1 MDRDDREAARRGE
14 VDAGESSVQP
24 VSYSYTQFYLIFALA
39 SMYVGMLMT
48 GWGDGKMQKDMI
60 DIGWPSVYVKLA
72 CSWLSAGVY
81 VWTLCA
87 PMVLT
92 DRTF

>member
-1 MDRDDREAARRGE
+1 
-14 VDAGESSVQP
+14 
-24 VSYSYTQFYLIFALA
+24 
-39 SMYVGMLMT
+39 MT

-72 CSWLSAGVY
+72 CSWLSACVY

-87 PMVLT
+87 PMILT
-92 DRTF
+92 DRVFE

>member
-1 MDRDDREAARRGE
+1 MDRDDRGAAQRDDDDSG
-14 VDAGESSVQP
+14 DTFQS
-24 VSYSYTQFYLIFALA
+24 VSYSYAQFYLIFALA

-87 PMVLT
+87 PMILT